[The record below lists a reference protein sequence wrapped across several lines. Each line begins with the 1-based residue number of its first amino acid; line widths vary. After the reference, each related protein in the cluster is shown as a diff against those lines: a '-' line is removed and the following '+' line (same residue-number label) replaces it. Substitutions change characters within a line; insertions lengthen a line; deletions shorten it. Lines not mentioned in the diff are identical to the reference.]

1 MRIAS
6 GLRAPNP
13 KPSSGVS
20 QRPSGDNLPD
30 HRGSELV
37 DNLLPTHNRTSFPGG
52 FRFQSGAR
60 QLGSSDSARR
70 FSMREVRTVINHL
83 WSIRGPQSTT
93 YGLFGSRVVSTLKCD
108 DLVRRDEVF

>member
-6 GLRAPNP
+6 GLRAPKP

-52 FRFQSGAR
+52 FRFQF
-60 QLGSSDSARR
+60 GSETTIRIERFCSEILHANGPHGDSP
-70 FSMREVRTVINHL
+70 SLVYSRTSINHI
-83 WSIRGPQSTT
+83 WSIRVEGRKHP
-93 YGLFGSRVVSTLKCD
+93 
-108 DLVRRDEVF
+108 

>member
-37 DNLLPTHNRTSFPGG
+37 DNLLPTHNRISSPVAFVSN
-52 FRFQSGAR
+52 RER
-60 QLGSSDSARR
+60 DNSSDRAILLGDSPC
-70 FSMREVRTVINHL
+70 E
-83 WSIRGPQSTT
+83 GSTRSLT
-93 YGLFGSRVVSTLKCD
+93 IFGLFADLNQPHMVYSGRGS
-108 DLVRRDEVF
+108 

>member
-37 DNLLPTHNRTSFPGG
+37 DNLLPTHNRISSPVAFVSN
-52 FRFQSGAR
+52 RER
-60 QLGSSDSARR
+60 DNSSDRAILLGDSPCERSAR
-70 FSMREVRTVINHL
+70 
-83 WSIRGPQSTT
+83 
-93 YGLFGSRVVSTLKCD
+93 
-108 DLVRRDEVF
+108 